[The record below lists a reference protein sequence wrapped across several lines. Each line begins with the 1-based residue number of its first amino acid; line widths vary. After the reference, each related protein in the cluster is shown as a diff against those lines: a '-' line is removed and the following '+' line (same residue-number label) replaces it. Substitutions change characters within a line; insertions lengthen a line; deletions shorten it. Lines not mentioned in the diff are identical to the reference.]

1 MYIGSLKGGKKLKVG
16 IFSVKRVRWQEATIF
31 LDLMKTCILYF
42 IFFFLF
48 SIFAVF
54 QIYFFIDNNNNDNLY
69 FMRVTQSNTGFD
81 FRCGPQI

>member
-1 MYIGSLKGGKKLKVG
+1 MYIGSFKGGKKLKVG
-16 IFSVKRVRWQEATIF
+16 IFSVKRVTLQEATIF

-54 QIYFFIDNNNNDNLY
+54 QIYFFIDNLY